1 MFPDTNI
8 LRNKSSDSIFS
19 NQKSDSVLGLP
30 GSTSENVNEDEGDS
44 EELNKDQVMEID
56 PTKSTVKYE
65 YANNCTLIQ
74 TIKAAKYKKDNGDLI
89 ERVTVTILLD

>member
-1 MFPDTNI
+1 
-8 LRNKSSDSIFS
+8 
-19 NQKSDSVLGLP
+19 
-30 GSTSENVNEDEGDS
+30 
-44 EELNKDQVMEID
+44 MEID